1 MKEGPEGGEGRLL
14 RLGAVELAAPV
25 GRAPGSISAG
35 LKPTGPLCAA
45 RAPSLH
51 VQLTLPPSMLPR
63 PGPLKAWVLLCLSSV
78 GPFFP
83 PLLPLY
89 PANSYSFFKA
99 HQL

>member
-51 VQLTLPPSMLPR
+51 AP
-63 PGPLKAWVLLCLSSV
+63 
-78 GPFFP
+78 
-83 PLLPLY
+83 
-89 PANSYSFFKA
+89 
-99 HQL
+99 